1 LIKAAAAPCAIIRN
15 SVTICGRTVAQP
27 KQGLL
32 GHMVDAEL
40 LPPIHP
46 EFITYASV
54 NLGNLILHPIAS
66 NYGTGP

>member
-1 LIKAAAAPCAIIRN
+1 
-15 SVTICGRTVAQP
+15 
-27 KQGLL
+27 
-32 GHMVDAEL
+32 MVDAEL